1 MQENNKKIRTEKR
14 REYDVMWYKRNIE
27 KQREYSKKYYQEN
40 KERIKAKAEE
50 DRIKSGLPKVR
61 PGRPCKY
68 EINNKYIEEN

>member
-1 MQENNKKIRTEKR
+1 MQNETEKIRTERKR
-14 REYDVMWYKRNIE
+14 ATDAMWYKRNIE

-50 DRIKSGLPKVR
+50 DRIKAGLPKVR